1 MKRILAVLLCMCG
14 IYEAANAN
22 NIAQLLLTGRP
33 SGHMG
38 IYYQGMTGGAPSFA
52 DANVSLAYQTQR
64 FQGVALGG
72 SMWAATKLYQAHG
85 GDFSQVKD
93 NFVLTELYA
102 SFVNPNRLS
111 VYAGRFQT
119 DSEWIKHYTQG
130 VSATYEDIENLKLD
144 FIWAYKN
151 AYVTNYRMDNF
162 TNPFGSVG
170 ALYLGATITLPESPL
185 QITPY
190 IYAAPNDFTAF
201 GAKVL
206 VAVPVNTAL
215 LYGKMHFLSFSAR
228 NDKIIDHSSTKGDG
242 GFVWLE
248 GGAKWLGMN
257 IGGGVLSVA
266 ENGARGID
274 SFGQS
279 SYFER
284 REGLFYNNATSLY
297 GFLEYDLRQYV
308 QLDAAIRHTSIGR
321 KNIFN
326 WEVGL
331 VSEPQHN
338 IKLGAKIIG
347 MINNADFTL
356 DNSIFANDGKNYLLT
371 RVFAQV
377 SF

>member
-1 MKRILAVLLCMCG
+1 MKRILAVLLCVCG
-14 IYEAANAN
+14 FYEVANAN

-38 IYYQGMTGGAPSFA
+38 VYYQGMTGGAPSFA

-119 DSEWIKHYTQG
+119 NSEWIKHYTQG

-190 IYAAPNDFTAF
+190 LYAAPNDFTAF

-228 NDKIIDHSSTKGDG
+228 NDKVIDHQARKVMGD
-242 GFVWLE
+242 
-248 GGAKWLGMN
+248 
-257 IGGGVLSVA
+257 
-266 ENGARGID
+266 
-274 SFGQS
+274 
-279 SYFER
+279 
-284 REGLFYNNATSLY
+284 LY
-297 GFLEYDLRQYV
+297 GLRVEQ
-308 QLDAAIRHTSIGR
+308 SG
-321 KNIFN
+321 
-326 WEVGL
+326 
-331 VSEPQHN
+331 
-338 IKLGAKIIG
+338 
-347 MINNADFTL
+347 
-356 DNSIFANDGKNYLLT
+356 
-371 RVFAQV
+371 
-377 SF
+377 